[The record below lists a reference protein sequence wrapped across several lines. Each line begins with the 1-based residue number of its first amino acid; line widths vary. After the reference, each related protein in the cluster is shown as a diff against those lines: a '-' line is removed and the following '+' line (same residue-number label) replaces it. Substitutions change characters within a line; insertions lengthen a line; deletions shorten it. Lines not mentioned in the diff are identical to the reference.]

1 MVACDP
7 TVLAVVLLNL
17 VGNAI
22 KYIGGGISPERRI
35 WVRSRVLG
43 ALLRFEVEDTG
54 PGLPP
59 GSEARAFDLFERLD
73 AASSGKEGVGLG
85 LATVKRIVEAHDGE
99 VGVESRPGRGSSFW
113 FTLRLATGE
122 HQRVATG
129 GSRPQPTL

>member
-7 TVLAVVLLNL
+7 TVLGVVLLNL

-22 KYIGGGISPERRI
+22 KYIGGGVAPERRI
-35 WVRSRVLG
+35 WVRSRVHG

-59 GSEARAFDLFERLD
+59 GSEVRAFDLFERLD

-99 VGVESRPGRGSSFW
+99 VGVESRPGRGSCFR
-113 FTLRLATGE
+113 FTLPLACDE
-122 HQRVATG
+122 HQRVARP
-129 GSRPQPTL
+129 GSRPQLTL